1 MIKHGL
7 GAMLCV
13 AISLWFGSGRVAAD
27 EFDSKSQTYV
37 IIVGASTF
45 NDPAIQPRPS
55 ALTDAQALY
64 DTLSDPKY
72 LGVPKQNVKYLVC
85 GEDPK
90 RPAIAATRDNILKA
104 FKWVAE
110 TAERDDKVIVALF
123 GQGAAYGDRS
133 CYFGQDSNFKD
144 RAKTAVL
151 SADLEAALEKLKS
164 QRVAAFIDI
173 GFKGVDAGKELLVEP
188 PLGDMLKVFFG
199 SEEADESAGAASRV
213 VFMATNNTAVPP
225 LVMDGQTIFAKFL
238 IEALQGKADTE
249 GGEPD
254 GLIVVDEVKEYL
266 DREIPKLSRK
276 IGKTQQ
282 EKEQAAFIFGAANSH
297 FALTRN
303 PALTATVNQRLEA
316 IRELKQANKLTAK
329 VAEEGV
335 RLLSRMPKLK
345 AQRELRKEFE
355 RLAEGKLPVA
365 EFLKARSTILNKL
378 VLNKEEADDFARKV
392 MAGATTVSKDYV
404 KEYSPAELVGYAV
417 KGLYK
422 QIDEKIPTEIKD
434 ALEEAKANKANSVTL
449 REILSN
455 ARLQLGKREDL
466 DKGKDVDYALKAMM
480 RSLDPYSEY
489 IDTEMLKSF
498 QDRMKGEF
506 SGIGIQIRRD
516 GARDGLLVTS
526 PLMGSPAYKKGVR
539 AGDLITEIIR
549 DVDSEG
555 REIPEERISTKGM
568 KIDEAVKKIQGR
580 PGTKVK
586 IVVEREGEPAP
597 IVFEITRGKI
607 ETETVLGY
615 KRDASDQWEY
625 YLDPQSKIAYIRL
638 TEFGPRSAQ
647 QMRDLVQKLASEGMR
662 GLILDLRFNPGGL
675 LSAAVQICD
684 MFIDDGVIV
693 RIRPRGRPEEVYNGE
708 RENSFLNFPMVV
720 LINGRSAS
728 GSEIVAACLQ
738 EHGRAIIV
746 GERSYGK
753 GSVQNIR
760 FFAPTGGQLKLT
772 TATFHPPR
780 GGNLNKASIKGY
792 QKMTPEQ
799 LEKEVWGVRPS
810 PGFEIKLSRSD
821 RETLEEQL
829 RVAEIIGDA
838 KASGLT
844 VRPDFR
850 DEQLEAGLNY
860 LREQIRIA
868 GKGNAKQGG

>member
-1 MIKHGL
+1 MTKWGIWT
-7 GAMLCV
+7 ALCLAV
-13 AISLWFGSGRVAAD
+13 SLWFGSGRVAAD
-27 EFDSKSQTYV
+27 ELDSKSQTYV
-37 IIVGASTF
+37 IIVGASKF
-45 NDPAIQPRPS
+45 KDPAIQPRTS
-55 ALTDAQALY
+55 AAADAQALY
-64 DTLSDPKY
+64 DLLCNPKY
-72 LGVPKQNVKYLVC
+72 LGVPEANMKYLVT
-85 GEDPK
+85 GEDQK
-90 RPAIAATRDNILKA
+90 RQAIPATRENILEA
-104 FKWVAE
+104 FKWVTE
-110 TAERDDKVIVALF
+110 TAGRDDKVIVALF

-133 CYFGQDSNFKD
+133 CYFAQDSTFKD
-144 RAKTAVL
+144 RDKTAVL
-151 SADLEAALEKLKS
+151 SAEMEAKLEKLKS
-164 QRVAAFIDI
+164 QRLAAFIDI
-173 GFKGVDAGKELLVEP
+173 SFKGVDAGKELLVEP

-199 SEEADESAGAASRV
+199 NDEADESAGTSSRV

-225 LVMDGQTIFAKFL
+225 LVLAGQTIFAKVL
-238 IEALQGKADTE
+238 VEALQGKADTE

-254 GLIVVDEVKEYL
+254 GLIVVDELKEYL

-303 PALTATVNQRLEA
+303 PAMTATINQRLET
-316 IRELKQANKLTAK
+316 IRNLKQDNKLNAK
-329 VAEEGV
+329 VAEEGI

-345 AQRELRKEFE
+345 AQQELRKEYE
-355 RLAEGKLPVA
+355 RLAEGKVDVA
-365 EFLKARSTILNKL
+365 SFLKTRANILNKT
-378 VLNKEEADDFARKV
+378 VLNQDDANEFARKV

-404 KEYSPAELVGYAV
+404 REYAPSELVGYAV

-434 ALEEAKANKANSVTL
+434 ALDDAKSNNAGAGTL
-449 REILSN
+449 REILSK
-455 ARLQLGKREDL
+455 ARMQLGKREDL
-466 DKGKDVDYALKAMM
+466 DKGKDVDFALKAMM
-480 RSLDPYSEY
+480 RNLDPYSEY

-498 QDRMKGEF
+498 SDRMKGEF

-526 PLMGSPAYKKGVR
+526 PIMGSPAYKKGVR

-549 DVDSEG
+549 EVDSDG
-555 REIPEERISTKGM
+555 REIPLERISTKGM

-597 IVFEITRGKI
+597 IEFEITRGKV
-607 ETETVLGY
+607 ETETVLGF
-615 KRDASDQWEY
+615 KRDESNEWEY

-647 QMRDLVQKLASEGMR
+647 QMRALVEKLAREGMR
-662 GLILDLRFNPGGL
+662 GLVLDLRFNPGGL

-708 RENSFLNFPMVV
+708 REGSFLNFPMVV

-738 EHGRAIIV
+738 EHGRAVIV

-760 FFAPTGGQLKLT
+760 FFAPTGGQLKMT

-792 QKMTPEQ
+792 QKLTPEQ

-810 PGFEIKLSRSD
+810 PGFEIKLSRAD

-829 RVAEIIGDA
+829 RIAEIIGDA

-844 VRPDFR
+844 IRPDFR

-868 GKGNAKQGG
+868 GKGDAKQGG